1 MDVDFDSGLIFSGR
15 NKLSSWVSA
24 KKAIQRENNGFLLT
38 WKETIKMVQ
47 DPLFRRDWLTYDLF
61 IFLALGCFTLARNH
75 HIQKT
80 SLFAILF
87 NHSSISF
94 TKIHRHKTCINCRVK
109 KMTTWQYIADVKQTP
124 LSWWYH
130 IHQIVAVYWR
140 PWKSAYEIIPVNWK
154 CLAHSTYTFLLLASS
169 KQIPD
174 DLQESHR
181 SENFCKFVPMEV
193 NQTNQMSRTGQ
204 QFKQSVN

>member
-1 MDVDFDSGLIFSGR
+1 MEEIS
-15 NKLSSWVSA
+15 
-24 KKAIQRENNGFLLT
+24 FLLEYLQRRQSKGKIT
-38 WKETIKMVQ
+38 GSYLRGRKQLKWCKTLSFVET
-47 DPLFRRDWLTYDLF
+47 DWHMTFSFFQHWAVLLSLGITTFKKPVCLRYFLIIPQYLLQRF
-61 IFLALGCFTLARNH
+61 IEHAWR
-75 HIQKT
+75 
-80 SLFAILF
+80 
-87 NHSSISF
+87 
-94 TKIHRHKTCINCRVK
+94 KTCINCRVK

-140 PWKSAYEIIPVNWK
+140 PWKSAYEIIPVDWK

-181 SENFCKFVPMEV
+181 SENFCKFVPMDV